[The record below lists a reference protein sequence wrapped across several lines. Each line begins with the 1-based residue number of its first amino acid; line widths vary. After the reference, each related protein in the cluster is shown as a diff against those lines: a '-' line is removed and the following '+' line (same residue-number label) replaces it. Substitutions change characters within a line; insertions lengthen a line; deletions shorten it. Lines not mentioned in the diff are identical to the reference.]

1 MLHQHPL
8 FSIRNTL
15 PPIQSSKK
23 DANTY
28 TSPRGNDA
36 STNTEKLGDRNVN
49 FDDGFP
55 MVLQCPLSNETLDD
69 PVITNTGTT
78 FSREYLMEYMRTQIN
93 AHKFSWSQVHRYDG
107 SHRVTDIGRSIYV
120 DCVNFLCPVTKDP
133 IHLITEN
140 TPIKHII
147 RDWPKDCNEYII
159 PDNAFILYK
168 KIKDSEIPDQL
179 LKLYNEVIVKHK
191 LSENQI
197 SKIIEQY
204 KEKSNFKSLKSRI
217 RSRLSRKIAPI
228 GGTKKKKGLAK
239 RITVGL
245 KNKKRKKRLKRTRKL
260 VVNKI

>member
-8 FSIRNTL
+8 FSSRNTL
-15 PPIQSSKK
+15 PPIQPSKK

-55 MVLQCPLSNETLDD
+55 IVLQCPISHEPLED
-69 PVITNTGTT
+69 PVITNTGQT

-93 AHKFSWSQVHRYDG
+93 ANKFSSSKVHRYDG
-107 SHRVTDIGRSIYV
+107 SRGLTDLGRSIYV
-120 DCVNFLCPVTKDP
+120 DSVNFRCPVTKDP

-147 RDWPKDCNEYII
+147 RDWPKDCNQYII
-159 PDNAFILYK
+159 PDDAFILYK

-204 KEKSNFKSLKSRI
+204 KKKSNFKSLKSKI
-217 RSRLSRKIAPI
+217 HSRLSRKIAPI
-228 GGTKKKKGLAK
+228 GGTKKKKRLAK